1 MIIGDLMNNDE
12 KLYLVQDDIEGP
24 LDDEINLTEDEM
36 KHVEELK
43 KKYEIK

>member
-1 MIIGDLMNNDE
+1 MNNDE